1 MGNDEDFLLEQQQ
14 TLSRECAESVLTSND
29 LTENFLMSEE
39 ELEEL
44 LPLDLTSAH
53 IFSGDDK
60 ENNNNFNVD
69 LFQVNNFE
77 PKNQINSDLN
87 LTQQNTN
94 PNFETNFKKTKQS
107 QIQMVSPFRRPYGIT
122 DPMYN

>member
-1 MGNDEDFLLEQQQ
+1 MAKKNMLG
-14 TLSRECAESVLTSND
+14 
-29 LTENFLMSEE
+29 
-39 ELEEL
+39 
-44 LPLDLTSAH
+44 

-60 ENNNNFNVD
+60 ENNNNFNMD

-94 PNFETNFKKTKQS
+94 PNFEVGHLRDRRDNVFKRS
-107 QIQMVSPFRRPYGIT
+107 MLFLR
-122 DPMYN
+122 

>member
-1 MGNDEDFLLEQQQ
+1 MAQKNI
-14 TLSRECAESVLTSND
+14 LS
-29 LTENFLMSEE
+29 
-39 ELEEL
+39 
-44 LPLDLTSAH
+44 

-60 ENNNNFNVD
+60 ENNNFNMD

-94 PNFETNFKKTKQS
+94 PNFETNFKKTTVPNSNGVPLQK
-107 QIQMVSPFRRPYGIT
+107 T
-122 DPMYN
+122 LWYN

>member
-1 MGNDEDFLLEQQQ
+1 MAQKNI
-14 TLSRECAESVLTSND
+14 LS
-29 LTENFLMSEE
+29 
-39 ELEEL
+39 
-44 LPLDLTSAH
+44 

-60 ENNNNFNVD
+60 ENNNFNMD

-94 PNFETNFKKTKQS
+94 PNFES
-107 QIQMVSPFRRPYGIT
+107 QIQMVSPYRRP
-122 DPMYN
+122 MV